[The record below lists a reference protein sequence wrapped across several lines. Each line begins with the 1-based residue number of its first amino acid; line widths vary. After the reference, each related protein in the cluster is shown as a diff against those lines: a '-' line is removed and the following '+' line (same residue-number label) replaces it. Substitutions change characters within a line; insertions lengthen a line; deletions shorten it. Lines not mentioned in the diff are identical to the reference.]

1 MNPIQLKFPK
11 TKAGIIPALEPTGAR
26 MERKYE
32 LKSQNTLDTITT
44 LLDRGVTRMSVI
56 LRHSDR
62 YYDKNY
68 RMEPFMGLTEPGK
81 SYALE
86 MGKKLPDTITPR
98 LYSSHF
104 GRCIE
109 TAYLIDKGF
118 TLATGSPL
126 PHNMTRDILAPFYI
140 KDIEKALGLM
150 EAAGSQKFIR
160 NWFDH
165 AIDETIM
172 EDPEQTADRL
182 TDFMT
187 GCLSDLNQGQ
197 VAVCVSHDWNI
208 FPIKEFKLGLPHEGA
223 GDVGYLDGVVF
234 YEQEGRH
241 FAMTRQA
248 DPVAL

>member
-1 MNPIQLKFPK
+1 
-11 TKAGIIPALEPTGAR
+11 
-26 MERKYE
+26 MERKYA
-32 LKSQNTLDTITT
+32 LKSQDTLNTITT
-44 LLDRGVTRMSVI
+44 LLDRGITRMSVI

-62 YYDKNY
+62 FYNKDY

-86 MGKKLPDTITPR
+86 LGKRLPLTIVPK

-109 TAYLIDKGF
+109 TAYLIDKGY
-118 TLATGSPL
+118 TMVHGTPL
-126 PHNMTRDILAPFYI
+126 PHNVTHEILAPFYI
-140 KDIEKALGLM
+140 RDIEKALGLM
-150 EAAGSQKFIR
+150 AASGGQTFIR

-165 AIDETIM
+165 AIDEHIM
-172 EDPEQTADRL
+172 ENPEFTADRL
-182 TDFMT
+182 TDFMI
-187 GCLSDLNQGQ
+187 GCLSDLKTGQ

-208 FPIKEFKLGLPHEGA
+208 FPIKEFKLGIPHEGA

-234 YEQEGRH
+234 YEEDGTT
-241 FAMTRQA
+241 FALTREA